1 MGLSRTYV
9 KANFGRVSLELI
21 RAVVIYS
28 FDRSR
33 TKIFRNS
40 LSTFFPLFRLL
51 VSIII
56 ELDILL
62 HRLSFLLLTS
72 LRSTASQDQFTD
84 RNRIGSRLRWTD
96 DSHSHLARIP
106 LPCMDS
112 FRCLEETSGEETE
125 DSRRKRKTESGM
137 KTQVARF
144 SFSRSSQEQT
154 RLSARKCRYFI
165 AFFFLFFS
173 IVSPFLSFSFEYF
186 LLSSRDSFRP
196 FSALPWPDISDP
208 SS

>member
-9 KANFGRVSLELI
+9 KVNFGRVSLELI
-21 RAVVIYS
+21 RAVVMYS

-51 VSIII
+51 VSITI
-56 ELDILL
+56 ELDTLL

-72 LRSTASQDQFTD
+72 LRSAASQDRITD
-84 RNRIGSRLRWTD
+84 WYRIGSRIRWTD

-112 FRCLEETSGEETE
+112 FRGLEETSEGETE
-125 DSRRKRKTESGM
+125 DSRRKRKEESGM
-137 KTQVARF
+137 KNP
-144 SFSRSSQEQT
+144 SRSLFVLSLIS
-154 RLSARKCRYFI
+154 RLNEVEC
-165 AFFFLFFS
+165 
-173 IVSPFLSFSFEYF
+173 
-186 LLSSRDSFRP
+186 
-196 FSALPWPDISDP
+196 
-208 SS
+208 